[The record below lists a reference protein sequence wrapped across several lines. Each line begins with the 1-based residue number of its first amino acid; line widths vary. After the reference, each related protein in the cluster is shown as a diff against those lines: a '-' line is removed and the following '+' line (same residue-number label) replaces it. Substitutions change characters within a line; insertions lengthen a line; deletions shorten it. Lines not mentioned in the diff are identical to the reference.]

1 MVYGCK
7 VKIGRRGGGA
17 RVTDNKSEDIDNNH
31 QGTTRRACLAYQ
43 GRNERGCEKRR
54 RSRRTRQQQHP
65 DESSAD
71 TDGDNADPDWDGG
84 LRVTESTG
92 GETDDGEDSDAENSL
107 GTGSNRGQRRSKTPR
122 SSGHSTAG
130 ASAWKYGPGMTGKSR
145 WKVHVCPYPDCN
157 HTAEGYP
164 SRMRR
169 HVLTVHEHKNIAC
182 TVCKKTYNSRH
193 YMQSHRYKIH
203 GRQSPEKSKAEWRAT
218 YEEWLASEPKK
229 K

>member
-1 MVYGCK
+1 M
-7 VKIGRRGGGA
+7 
-17 RVTDNKSEDIDNNH
+17 
-31 QGTTRRACLAYQ
+31 
-43 GRNERGCEKRR
+43 
-54 RSRRTRQQQHP
+54 
-65 DESSAD
+65 
-71 TDGDNADPDWDGG
+71 
-84 LRVTESTG
+84 TESTG
-92 GETDDGEDSDAENSL
+92 GETDDGEDSDAEKSL

-130 ASAWKYGPGMTGKSR
+130 ASAWKYGPGRTGKSR

-157 HTAEGYP
+157 HTAEGYL

-203 GRQSPEKSKAEWRAT
+203 GQQSPEKSKAEWRAT

-229 K
+229 KKKWTNPESDSESERERKWKELKKACKLCGKSISKSNFHRHMKMRHEETSTNPEEQEWRLSGVRPSH